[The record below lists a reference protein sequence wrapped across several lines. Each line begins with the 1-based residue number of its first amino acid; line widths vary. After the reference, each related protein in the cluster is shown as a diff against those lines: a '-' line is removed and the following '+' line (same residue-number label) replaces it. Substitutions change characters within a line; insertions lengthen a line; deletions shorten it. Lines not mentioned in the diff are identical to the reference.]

1 MEGPV
6 QIEAAARTVVVQKLA
21 HYAAS
26 GYTIGKNLIAT
37 FESAATPL
45 SVKQVQTYIKALLM

>member
-1 MEGPV
+1 MGDSDYAENA
-6 QIEAAARTVVVQKLA
+6 IQKIA

-26 GYTIGKNLIAT
+26 GYTIGKNFVAT

-45 SVKQVQTYIKALLM
+45 SLKQVESYIKSLLS

>member
-1 MEGPV
+1 MGEPDYAENAV
-6 QIEAAARTVVVQKLA
+6 QRLA

-45 SVKQVQTYIKALLM
+45 SVKQVQAYIKALLM